1 MTTLP
6 YLLHEENTFD
16 EEEEFERKHGASAWL
31 CAAGNGACTIFLE
44 VQWWT
49 VAKKSKKF
57 VHNYALS

>member
-44 VQWWT
+44 VHSQ
-49 VAKKSKKF
+49 
-57 VHNYALS
+57 